1 MKKTVTTA
9 VALAACLAAGAQT
22 MKIQTGEVTYLIP
35 ASQASNITFSGS
47 ETIKAKGKEI
57 AISDIDKI
65 SIDDSSVADDNIV
78 VTYNGNSASVAVAGN
93 IMKYVT
99 VTANGSDVSIIQDE
113 SLETEITYTLKGTSS
128 DGSFYMDGEYKATV
142 VLDNLLLTNADGA
155 PIDIE
160 NGKRINI
167 ELVGSNVL
175 VDSEDGSQKG
185 CMMVNGHAEFTGSGT
200 LSLTGNAKH
209 AFWGDEYVLLKKSM
223 TGTITVENAVKDAF
237 NVNEHFE
244 QRAGQVVI
252 KACGDDGIQVSY
264 EDATNPTDDDTG
276 SIIISGGILQATVT
290 GDATKALKAEGNIT
304 INDAYSTPT
313 VKLYTHGDGTWDDD
327 DQETKAC
334 AGISADG
341 NITIDAGTI
350 TLNSTGSGGK
360 GMKCDGDLTI
370 NGGTIDASTTGNRFT
385 YGSNG
390 NREGSQYSAYRSS
403 PKGLKADGTITI
415 NGGTITV
422 KTTGTYGEGIESKYG
437 NIYIKG
443 GTIDVNSYDDGINA
457 SASGSTT
464 AGDIRIQGGTVTVY
478 ATNNDGIDSNGD
490 LYIEGGT
497 TVTYGI
503 RQPECGIDAAER
515 RYVYFTGG
523 NLFAIG
529 ESNSVPSNST
539 SSQYFIQISRGSV
552 SANTTAT
559 VKSGSTT
566 LATFTLPYAASQ
578 KNIVITAEG
587 MKSGSYSVTLGNSTN
602 SYTATQYS
610 SGGGQGG
617 PGQRW

>member
-313 VKLYTHGDGTWDDD
+313 VKLYTRGDGTWDDD

-334 AGISADG
+334 AGISADR

-360 GMKCDGDLTI
+360 GMKC
-370 NGGTIDASTTGNRFT
+370 
-385 YGSNG
+385 
-390 NREGSQYSAYRSS
+390 
-403 PKGLKADGTITI
+403 DGTITI

-617 PGQRW
+617 PGPRW